1 MLQATRAAL
10 AAEEPRVDRLQAQLK
25 ELIVSPQDPQPLSDS
40 VVAAVHAGWP
50 GAGALHQAG
59 CVQSLGASACRPL
72 GSPCTPPGSRWPAVC
87 VRPSP
92 LTRSLPEQP
101 PFLPGI
107 RVEQNRGWA
116 PGRPQPGSSHVSDT
130 PAACSFPGENARS
143 WEALGD
149 LKVSSLQFSHSVVS
163 DSVRPQR
170 RSPPGS
176 PVPGILHPVPGILQ
190 ARTPEWV
197 AISFSRGSF

>member
-1 MLQATRAAL
+1 MVYLSAHVSFSRHAL
-10 AAEEPRVDRLQAQLK
+10 VLP
-25 ELIVSPQDPQPLSDS
+25 VSLQPLKYILGICLTEVFSQS
-40 VVAAVHAGWP
+40 SIWASPRWSCCVFLWRGCGSLAGWP

-59 CVQSLGASACRPL
+59 CVQSLGASACRPP

-116 PGRPQPGSSHVSDT
+116 PGRPQPGCSS
-130 PAACSFPGENARS
+130 
-143 WEALGD
+143 
-149 LKVSSLQFSHSVVS
+149 
-163 DSVRPQR
+163 RPC
-170 RSPPGS
+170 
-176 PVPGILHPVPGILQ
+176 
-190 ARTPEWV
+190 
-197 AISFSRGSF
+197 